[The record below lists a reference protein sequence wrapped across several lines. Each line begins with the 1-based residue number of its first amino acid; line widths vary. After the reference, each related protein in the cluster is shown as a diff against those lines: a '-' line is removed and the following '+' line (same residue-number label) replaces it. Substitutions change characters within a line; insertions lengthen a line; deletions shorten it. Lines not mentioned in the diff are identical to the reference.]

1 MPAMPLTD
9 TNMGMGGSPMVT
21 APGDS
26 GPGDWRKLGEAVW
39 RSCGRIDGEPIG
51 ITGGGVER
59 TEDRPDAVRCGGG
72 GEERV

>member
-1 MPAMPLTD
+1 
-9 TNMGMGGSPMVT
+9 MVT

-51 ITGGGVER
+51 ITAPRIAPSAPRIPQCHTHYSRGQVAGGTGGR
-59 TEDRPDAVRCGGG
+59 RGADRGPAGR
-72 GEERV
+72 